1 MNSFLISAL
10 LLHIL
15 LVESYIPK
23 LAVKNVNQKILPK
36 LFKST
41 LISSLI
47 LSQIMLPNNINN
59 ANAAILNENT
69 IKSISSSVVLADESE
84 STSKVILIKNN
95 FKL

>member
-10 LLHIL
+10 LLNIL

-69 IKSISSSVVLADESE
+69 IKSISSSVVLPDESE